1 MAQHS
6 ETHWRVARWNRGHV
20 IERLLPWL
28 LSRDA
33 AYRETRQ
40 LERLSPNMRR
50 DLGLP
55 PFEDIRLRDTHLW

>member
-6 ETHWRVARWNRGHV
+6 ETHWWVARWNRGHV

-33 AYRETRQ
+33 AYRETRKC
-40 LERLSPNMRR
+40 ERLSPHLRR

-55 PFEDIRLRDTHLW
+55 PLEDMPPRGTHLW